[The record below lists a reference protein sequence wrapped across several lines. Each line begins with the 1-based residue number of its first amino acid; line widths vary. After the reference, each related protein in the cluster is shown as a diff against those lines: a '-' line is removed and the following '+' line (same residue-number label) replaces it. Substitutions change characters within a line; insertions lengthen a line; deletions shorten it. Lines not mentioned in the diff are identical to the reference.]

1 MQNMYF
7 SFERHDGLAH
17 LYATQWRITTLDHR
31 SEMRLVIKSV
41 EPLTLMSPMNPS
53 DLTQIRQQHDVTFCT
68 EYRTIR

>member
-7 SFERHDGLAH
+7 SFEQHDGLAH
-17 LYATQWRITTLDHR
+17 LYATQWQITTLDPQ

-53 DLTQIRQQHDVTFCT
+53 DLTQIRRRYDVTFCT
-68 EYRTIR
+68 EYRTKR